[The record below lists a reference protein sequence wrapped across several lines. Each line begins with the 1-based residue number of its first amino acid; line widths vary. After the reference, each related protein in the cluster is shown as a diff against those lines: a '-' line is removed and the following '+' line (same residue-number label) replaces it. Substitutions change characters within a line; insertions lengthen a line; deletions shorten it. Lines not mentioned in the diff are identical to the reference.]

1 MKVNVKQIKPMN
13 TTSPNI
19 FKPRRQGIFQPR
31 NDWNVRSLNCKG
43 KTAIVTPLD
52 IILNNITYKMN
63 VTIEQAKGKS
73 RKQEVVQCRQMFFKN
88 AKETTNA
95 SLAKIGKLVN
105 RDHATVLHGIKTV
118 DNDYEL
124 SCLYAKMFNQ
134 PMPENPFRKI
144 LGLENKAVKVERR
157 AKEPVLIGF
166 DIRGTKKEARPE
178 IGLND
183 RQTIRPFSG
192 YRVHSM

>member
-1 MKVNVKQIKPMN
+1 ML
-13 TTSPNI
+13 
-19 FKPRRQGIFQPR
+19 R
-31 NDWNVRSLNCKG
+31 
-43 KTAIVTPLD
+43 TPLD
-52 IILNNITYKMN
+52 IILKQIADKMVIT
-63 VTIEQAKGKS
+63 IDQLKS
-73 RKQEVVQCRQMFFKN
+73 KTRKREVVQCRQMYFKR

-95 SLAKIGKLVN
+95 SLAKIGLLVN

-144 LGLENKAVKVERR
+144 LGLENKAVKAERK
-157 AKEPVLIGF
+157 ANEPVLIGF